1 MVFYCHT
8 CADVTSVRE
17 VETTE
22 LLKKVRKI
30 EIRSRG
36 LTRQIFAGE
45 YHSAFRG
52 RGMAFSEVREY
63 QFGDDIRNIDWNVTA
78 RFGHPYVK
86 VFEEERE
93 LTVMLLVDVSRSGDF
108 GTVASTK
115 REMMTEIAAVLA
127 YSVIANNDK
136 VGLMLFSDRVEK
148 YIPPKKGRGH
158 MLRIIREMLG
168 YEPSGSATSLSEPLR
183 YLTNIIRKRC
193 TAFILSDFL
202 APPFTDALRIASGK
216 HDVVALRIS
225 DRREKEMPDVGFI
238 KVLNPETGRE
248 QWIDTS
254 SSAVRKD
261 YAAQWKRHD
270 EAVASAF
277 VSCGV
282 DMASIST
289 GEDYIKPLISLF
301 KHRYEYEKGFH
312 FNSGFPYIGTTPV
325 SPADKGYLEA

>member
-1 MVFYCHT
+1 M
-8 CADVTSVRE
+8 
-17 VETTE
+17 ETTE

-86 VFEEERE
+86 IFEEERE
-93 LTVMLLVDVSRSGDF
+93 LTVMLLVDVSRSGEF

-158 MLRIIREMLG
+158 MLRIIRELLS
-168 YEPSGSATSLSEPLR
+168 YEPSGSGTSLSEPLR
-183 YLTNIIRKRC
+183 YLTNVLRKKC
-193 TAFILSDFL
+193 TAFILSDFM
-202 APPFTDALRIASGK
+202 APPFTEALRVASGK

-225 DRREKEMPDVGFI
+225 DRREKELPDVGFM
-238 KVLNPETGRE
+238 KVADPESGRDV
-248 QWIDTS
+248 WIDTS
-254 SSAVRKD
+254 SAAIRRE
-261 YAAQWKRHD
+261 YAGQWRRHD
-270 EAVASAF
+270 ESVASAF

-282 DMASIST
+282 DVASIST
-289 GEDYIKPLISLF
+289 GGDYIKPLISLF
-301 KHRYEYEKGFH
+301 KHR
-312 FNSGFPYIGTTPV
+312 
-325 SPADKGYLEA
+325 

>member
-1 MVFYCHT
+1 M
-8 CADVTSVRE
+8 
-17 VETTE
+17 ETTE

-52 RGMAFSEVREY
+52 KGMAFSEVREY
-63 QFGDDIRNIDWNVTA
+63 QFGDDIRSIDWNVTA

-86 VFEEERE
+86 IFEEERE
-93 LTVMLLVDVSRSGDF
+93 LTVMLIVDISTSGDF
-108 GTVASTK
+108 GSVTSTK

-136 VGLMLFSDRVEK
+136 VGLILFSDRVEK
-148 YIPPKKGRGH
+148 YIPPKKGRAH
-158 MLRIIREMLG
+158 MLRIVRDLLS
-168 YEPSGSATSLSEPLR
+168 YEPQSSRTALAEPLR
-183 YLTNIIRKRC
+183 FLTNVIRKRC

-202 APPFTDALRIASGK
+202 APSFIEPLRIAAGK
-216 HDVVALRIS
+216 HDLVALNIC

-238 KVLNPETGRE
+238 RVTDPETGQE
-248 QWIDTS
+248 NWIDTS
-254 SSAVRKD
+254 SARIRNEYSSR
-261 YAAQWKRHD
+261 WKKH
-270 EAVASAF
+270 EEEVSNTF

-282 DMASIST
+282 DSVTINT

-301 KHRYEYEKGFH
+301 KHR
-312 FNSGFPYIGTTPV
+312 
-325 SPADKGYLEA
+325 

>member
-1 MVFYCHT
+1 MN
-8 CADVTSVRE
+8 

-78 RFGHPYVK
+78 RLGHPYVK
-86 VFEEERE
+86 IFEEERE

-108 GTVASTK
+108 GTVVSTK

-148 YIPPKKGRGH
+148 YIPPKKGRAH
-158 MLRIIREMLG
+158 MLRIIRELLSF
-168 YEPSGSATSLSEPLR
+168 EPAGSGTSLSEPLR
-183 YLTNIIRKRC
+183 YLTNVLRKRC
-193 TAFILSDFL
+193 TAFVLSDFM
-202 APPFTDALRIASGK
+202 APPFTEALRIASGK

-225 DRREKEMPDVGFI
+225 DRREKELPDVGFM
-238 KVLNPETGRE
+238 KVLNPESGRE
-248 QWIDTS
+248 MWIDTS
-254 SSAVRKD
+254 SSSVRKE
-261 YAAQWKRHD
+261 YAEYWRKHD
-270 EAVASAF
+270 QAVTAAF
-277 VSCGV
+277 VSSGV
-282 DMASIST
+282 DVASIST

-301 KHRYEYEKGFH
+301 KHR
-312 FNSGFPYIGTTPV
+312 
-325 SPADKGYLEA
+325 

>member
-1 MVFYCHT
+1 M
-8 CADVTSVRE
+8 
-17 VETTE
+17 ETTE

-86 VFEEERE
+86 IFEEERE

-108 GTVASTK
+108 GTIAATK

-136 VGLMLFSDRVEK
+136 AGLILFSDRVEK

-158 MLRIIREMLG
+158 MLRIIREMLS
-168 YEPSGSATSLSEPLR
+168 YEPLSSGTGLAEPLR
-183 YLTNIIRKRC
+183 YLTNVIRKRC
-193 TAFILSDFL
+193 TAFILSDFM
-202 APPFTDALRIASGK
+202 APPFIEPLRIASGK
-216 HDVVALRIS
+216 HDLVALNIY
-225 DRREKEMPDVGFI
+225 DRREKEMPDVGF
-238 KVLNPETGRE
+238 VRVTDPETGNE
-248 QWIDTS
+248 NWIDTS
-254 SSAVRKD
+254 SARIRKE
-261 YAAQWKRHD
+261 YANRWANHY
-270 EAVASAF
+270 ETVSNTF

-282 DMASIST
+282 DSVSIST
-289 GEDYIKPLISLF
+289 GDDYIKPLISLF
-301 KHRYEYEKGFH
+301 KHR
-312 FNSGFPYIGTTPV
+312 
-325 SPADKGYLEA
+325 

>member
-202 APPFTDALRIASGK
+202 TPPFTDALRIASGK

-301 KHRYEYEKGFH
+301 KHR
-312 FNSGFPYIGTTPV
+312 
-325 SPADKGYLEA
+325 

>member
-1 MVFYCHT
+1 MVLYCHA
-8 CADVTSVRE
+8 CRIIPYVRN

-78 RFGHPYVK
+78 RLGHPYVK

-136 VGLMLFSDRVEK
+136 VGLMLFSERVEK

-158 MLRIIREMLG
+158 MLRIIREMLSF
-168 YEPSGSATSLSEPLR
+168 EPAGSGTSLSEPLR
-183 YLTNIIRKRC
+183 FLTNVLRKRC
-193 TAFILSDFL
+193 TAFVLSDFM
-202 APPFTDALRIASGK
+202 APPFTEALRIASGK

-225 DRREKEMPDVGFI
+225 DRREKELPDVGFM
-238 KVLNPETGRE
+238 KVMNPESGRE
-248 QWIDTS
+248 MWIDTS
-254 SSAVRKD
+254 SSSVRKE
-261 YAAQWKRHD
+261 YAEYWRKHD
-270 EAVASAF
+270 QAVTAAF
-277 VSCGV
+277 VSSGV
-282 DMASIST
+282 DVASIST
-289 GEDYIKPLISLF
+289 GGDYIKPLISLF
-301 KHRYEYEKGFH
+301 KHR
-312 FNSGFPYIGTTPV
+312 
-325 SPADKGYLEA
+325 

>member
-1 MVFYCHT
+1 M
-8 CADVTSVRE
+8 
-17 VETTE
+17 ETTE

-86 VFEEERE
+86 IFEEERE

-108 GTVASTK
+108 GTLASTK

-136 VGLMLFSDRVEK
+136 VGLMLFTDRVEK

-158 MLRIIREMLG
+158 MLRIIRELLS
-168 YEPSGSATSLSEPLR
+168 YEPLGSGTALREPLR

-193 TAFILSDFL
+193 TAFILSDFM
-202 APPFTDALRIASGK
+202 APPFTESLRIASGK
-216 HDVVALRIS
+216 HDLVALRIS
-225 DRREKEMPDVGFI
+225 DKREKEIPDVGFM
-238 KVLNPETGRE
+238 KVTDPETGKE
-248 QWIDTS
+248 NWIDTS
-254 SSAVRKD
+254 SAMVRKE
-261 YAAQWKRHD
+261 YASMWKKHD
-270 EAVASAF
+270 EAVSNAF

-282 DMASIST
+282 DVASIST

-301 KHRYEYEKGFH
+301 KHR
-312 FNSGFPYIGTTPV
+312 
-325 SPADKGYLEA
+325 

>member
-1 MVFYCHT
+1 M
-8 CADVTSVRE
+8 
-17 VETTE
+17 ETTE

-168 YEPSGSATSLSEPLR
+168 YEPAGSATSLSEPLR

-193 TAFILSDFL
+193 TAFILSDFI

-238 KVLNPETGRE
+238 KVLNPESGHE

-301 KHRYEYEKGFH
+301 KHR
-312 FNSGFPYIGTTPV
+312 
-325 SPADKGYLEA
+325 

>member
-1 MVFYCHT
+1 MVFYSHT
-8 CADVTSVRE
+8 CANVTPVSE

-36 LTRQIFAGE
+36 LTRQIFAGK

-52 RGMAFSEVREY
+52 RGMTFSEVREY
-63 QFGDDIRNIDWNVTA
+63 QVGDDIRNIDWNVTA

-127 YSVIANNDK
+127 YSVIVNNDK

-148 YIPPKKGRGH
+148 YIPPKKGRSH

-168 YEPSGSATSLSEPLR
+168 YNPSGSATSLSEPLR

-193 TAFILSDFL
+193 TAFILSDFI

-216 HDVVALRIS
+216 HDVVAIRVS

-238 KVLNPETGRE
+238 KILNPETNRE
-248 QWIDTS
+248 EWIDTS
-254 SSAVRKD
+254 FSAVRRD
-261 YAAQWKRHD
+261 YAAQWKKHD
-270 EAVASAF
+270 EAVGSAF

-282 DMASIST
+282 DSISVST

-301 KHRYEYEKGFH
+301 RHR
-312 FNSGFPYIGTTPV
+312 
-325 SPADKGYLEA
+325 

>member
-1 MVFYCHT
+1 
-8 CADVTSVRE
+8 

-86 VFEEERE
+86 IFEEERE

-108 GTVASTK
+108 GTIASTK

-136 VGLMLFSDRVEK
+136 VGLMLFSDHVEK

-168 YEPSGSATSLSEPLR
+168 YEPAGSATSLSEPLR

-193 TAFILSDFL
+193 TAFILSDFI

-216 HDVVALRIS
+216 HDVVALRIN

-238 KVLNPETGRE
+238 KVLNPESGHE

-254 SSAVRKD
+254 SSAVRND
-261 YAAQWKRHD
+261 YAAQWRKHD

-301 KHRYEYEKGFH
+301 KHR
-312 FNSGFPYIGTTPV
+312 
-325 SPADKGYLEA
+325 

>member
-1 MVFYCHT
+1 MREL
-8 CADVTSVRE
+8 SREEE

-63 QFGDDIRNIDWNVTA
+63 QFGDDIRSIDWNVTA

-86 VFEEERE
+86 IFEEERE

-108 GTVASTK
+108 GTVSSTK
-115 REMMTEIAAVLA
+115 RELMTEIAAVLA

-158 MLRIIREMLG
+158 MLRIIREMLS
-168 YEPSGSATSLSEPLR
+168 YEPQGSGTNLAEPLR
-183 YLTNIIRKRC
+183 YLTNVIRKRC
-193 TAFILSDFL
+193 TAFILSDFM
-202 APPFTDALRIASGK
+202 APPFIGSLRIAAGK
-216 HDVVALRIS
+216 HDVVALRIT
-225 DRREKEMPDVGFI
+225 DKREKEIPDVGFMKI
-238 KVLNPETGRE
+238 SDPESGKE
-248 QWIDTS
+248 SWIDTS
-254 SSAVRKD
+254 SARIRNE
-261 YAAQWKRHD
+261 YAALWKKH
-270 EAVASAF
+270 ETAVSNTFLNCA
-277 VSCGV
+277 V
-282 DMASIST
+282 DMVSVST

-301 KHRYEYEKGFH
+301 KHR
-312 FNSGFPYIGTTPV
+312 
-325 SPADKGYLEA
+325 

>member
-1 MVFYCHT
+1 M
-8 CADVTSVRE
+8 
-17 VETTE
+17 ETTE

-301 KHRYEYEKGFH
+301 KHR
-312 FNSGFPYIGTTPV
+312 
-325 SPADKGYLEA
+325 

>member
-1 MVFYCHT
+1 M
-8 CADVTSVRE
+8 
-17 VETTE
+17 ETTE

-78 RFGHPYVK
+78 RLGHPYVK

-158 MLRIIREMLG
+158 MLRIIREMLS
-168 YEPSGSATSLSEPLR
+168 YEPQGSGSSLSEPLR
-183 YLTNIIRKRC
+183 YLTNVLRKKC
-193 TAFILSDFL
+193 TAFILSDFI
-202 APPFTDALRIASGK
+202 APPFVEALRIAAGK
-216 HDVVALRIS
+216 HDVVALRIT
-225 DRREKEMPDVGFI
+225 DRREKELPDVGFM
-238 KVLNPETGRE
+238 KVTDPETGE
-248 QWIDTS
+248 GMWVDTS
-254 SSAVRKD
+254 ASIVRKE
-261 YAAQWKRHD
+261 YAGHWKKHND
-270 EAVASAF
+270 V
-277 VSCGV
+277 VSNTFMNCGV
-282 DMASIST
+282 DVVSIAT

-301 KHRYEYEKGFH
+301 KHR
-312 FNSGFPYIGTTPV
+312 
-325 SPADKGYLEA
+325 

>member
-261 YAAQWKRHD
+261 YAAQWRRHD

-289 GEDYIKPLISLF
+289 GEYYIKPLISLF
-301 KHRYEYEKGFH
+301 KHR
-312 FNSGFPYIGTTPV
+312 
-325 SPADKGYLEA
+325 

>member
-1 MVFYCHT
+1 
-8 CADVTSVRE
+8 

-78 RFGHPYVK
+78 RLGHPYVK
-86 VFEEERE
+86 IFEEERE

-108 GTVASTK
+108 GTAASTK
-115 REMMTEIAAVLA
+115 RELMTEIAAVLA

-148 YIPPKKGRGH
+148 YIPPKKGRAH
-158 MLRIIREMLG
+158 MLRIIREMLS
-168 YEPSGSATSLSEPLR
+168 YEPAGSGTSLSEPLR
-183 YLTNIIRKRC
+183 YLTNVIRKRC
-193 TAFILSDFL
+193 TAFILSDFM
-202 APPFTDALRIASGK
+202 APPFNESLRIASGK

-225 DRREKEMPDVGFI
+225 DRREREMPDIGFV
-238 KVLNPETGRE
+238 KVADPETGRE
-248 QWIDTS
+248 DWIDTS
-254 SSAVRKD
+254 SARIRRE
-261 YAAQWKRHD
+261 YAERWKRHD
-270 EAVASAF
+270 EAVSNTF
-277 VSCGV
+277 VNCGV
-282 DMASIST
+282 DVATVTT
-289 GEDYIKPLISLF
+289 GADYIKPLISLF
-301 KHRYEYEKGFH
+301 KHR
-312 FNSGFPYIGTTPV
+312 
-325 SPADKGYLEA
+325 

>member
-1 MVFYCHT
+1 M
-8 CADVTSVRE
+8 

-86 VFEEERE
+86 IFEEERE
-93 LTVMLLVDVSRSGDF
+93 LTVMLLVDISQSGDF
-108 GTVASTK
+108 GTIASTK

-136 VGLMLFSDRVEK
+136 VGLLLFSDRVEK
-148 YIPPKKGRGH
+148 YIPPKKGRAH

-168 YEPSGSATSLSEPLR
+168 FEPVGSGTSLAEPLR
-183 YLTNIIRKRC
+183 YLTNVISKRC
-193 TAFILSDFL
+193 TAFILSDFM
-202 APPFTDALRIASGK
+202 APPFVDSLRIAAGK
-216 HDVVALRIS
+216 HDVVALRIN
-225 DRREKEMPDVGFI
+225 DRREKEIPDVGFV
-238 KVLNPETGRE
+238 KVTDPETGNE
-248 QWIDTS
+248 SWIDTS
-254 SSAVRKD
+254 SARIRKE
-261 YAAQWKRHD
+261 YADNWNRHE
-270 EAVASAF
+270 EATKSVF
-277 VSCGV
+277 RSCGV
-282 DMASIST
+282 DVASIST

-301 KHRYEYEKGFH
+301 KHR
-312 FNSGFPYIGTTPV
+312 
-325 SPADKGYLEA
+325 

>member
-1 MVFYCHT
+1 
-8 CADVTSVRE
+8 

-63 QFGDDIRNIDWNVTA
+63 QFGDDIRSIDWNVTA

-86 VFEEERE
+86 IFEEERE

-108 GTVASTK
+108 GTVSGTK

-136 VGLMLFSDRVEK
+136 VGLILFSDRVEK

-158 MLRIIREMLG
+158 MLRIVREMLSF
-168 YEPSGSATSLSEPLR
+168 EPQSSGTSLSEPLR
-183 YLTNIIRKRC
+183 FLTNVIRKRC
-193 TAFILSDFL
+193 TAFILSDFM
-202 APPFTDALRIASGK
+202 APPFVEAMRIASGK
-216 HDVVALRIS
+216 HDLVALKIS
-225 DRREKEMPDVGFI
+225 DRREKQLPDVGFI
-238 KVLNPETGRE
+238 RVTDPENGTE
-248 QWIDTS
+248 KWIDTS
-254 SSAVRKD
+254 SARIRKE
-261 YAAQWKRHD
+261 YAERWKLHD
-270 EAVASAF
+270 ETVSNAF
-277 VSCGV
+277 ISCGV
-282 DMASIST
+282 DAATIST
-289 GEDYIKPLISLF
+289 GDDYIKPLISLF
-301 KHRYEYEKGFH
+301 KHR
-312 FNSGFPYIGTTPV
+312 
-325 SPADKGYLEA
+325 